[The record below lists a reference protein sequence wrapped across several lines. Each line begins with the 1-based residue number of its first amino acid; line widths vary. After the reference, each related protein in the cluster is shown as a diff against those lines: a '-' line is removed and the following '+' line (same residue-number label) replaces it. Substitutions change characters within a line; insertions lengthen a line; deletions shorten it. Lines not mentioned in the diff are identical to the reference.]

1 MTQTAS
7 TPHATRPAQTSKSDG
22 TDNRPRWILITL
34 LTGQFMALLDVFIVN
49 VAAPTLRAELHTTG
63 AGLQLIVTGYT
74 ISYAVLLI
82 TGARLGAGFGHGR
95 VFLIGLALFAATS
108 LACGLAAD
116 AGQLTIFRLLQGAA
130 SAVMMPQ
137 VLSLIQR
144 TFTGPARARALGAF
158 SGVLAVGAA
167 SGQILGGVLVSADLF
182 GTGWR
187 PAFLVNVPIGVA
199 LLALGARV
207 LPREE
212 HAARDAGRARG
223 TGQARDAGRAR
234 GLDLAGLL
242 LLAAAVCLF
251 TVPLVLGQ
259 EHGWPLWCFV
269 SLALSAVL
277 LGVFALHERR
287 LARRGGAPLI
297 SPRVLR
303 APRMPLAV
311 LCVGLVMALN
321 SGFLFALSLHL
332 QAGLGYSALRTG
344 LVFVPTALAFGA
356 VGLTWQR
363 LPARALR
370 AVVPG
375 GLLFAGAAFVAI
387 GALLRGGGDGGPWL
401 LVAFVA
407 LGAGLGFGYN
417 PALTGGLASV
427 RKPDAAEASGLLTTT
442 SQLGMLTGVATFG
455 TLFLDRLE
463 AEGSSASAL
472 WTTALVLAVT
482 AVAGAF
488 AGVLGRDRRPGL
500 L

>member
-7 TPHATRPAQTSKSDG
+7 TPHAARPAQTSKSDG

-95 VFLIGLALFAATS
+95 VFLIGLALFTATS

-116 AGQLTIFRLLQGAA
+116 AGQLTVFRFLQGAA

-199 LLALGARV
+199 LLVLGARV

-212 HAARDAGRARG
+212 HAARGAGRAR
-223 TGQARDAGRAR
+223 DAGWAR

-277 LGVFALHERR
+277 LGVFALHETR
-287 LARRGGAPLI
+287 LARRGGVPLI

-332 QAGLGYSALRTG
+332 QAGLGHSALRTG

-370 AVVPG
+370 AAVPG
-375 GLLFAGAAFVAI
+375 GLLLAGAAFVAI

-407 LGAGLGFGYN
+407 LGAGLGLGYN

-463 AEGSSASAL
+463 AGGSSAPAL